1 MSAIILCIGF
11 GLTLVATGYAI
22 NNLDNT
28 NDKLITMLIYILGC
42 VAIMGVFIAEK
53 IHTYESDILADHIDN
68 DKTRV
73 IKENEEVKELYIT
86 VDGKEY
92 HFTFKED

>member
-1 MSAIILCIGF
+1 VNAIILGIG
-11 GLTLVATGYAI
+11 LMVTLVAISFAM
-22 NNLDNT
+22 NSRLDNT
-28 NDKLITMLIYILGC
+28 EKTITMLIYVLGC
-42 VAIMGVFIAEK
+42 TAIVGGFIAEK

-73 IKENEEVKELYIT
+73 IKENDKVKELYIT

>member
-1 MSAIILCIGF
+1 MGAIILSV
-11 GLTLVATGYAI
+11 GLCLTFIATGYAI
-22 NNLDNT
+22 DNLDDAS
-28 NDKLITMLIYILGC
+28 DKLITMLLYVLGC
-42 VAIMGVFIAEK
+42 VAIMGVFITEK
-53 IHTYESDILADHIDN
+53 LHTYESDILADHIDT

-73 IKENEEVKELYIT
+73 IKENDEVRELYIT